1 MTCRDLT
8 DFLAAYI
15 SRDLA
20 PDVQSA
26 FERHLALCANCRCFL
41 QQYEQTVA
49 AGRAACEAC
58 DDAPVPDDLVKAI
71 LSALKKEDTD
81 WLVVPGFRGSGVP
94 RFSGSE
100 VPRFWF
106 SDAPLHRHTGSP
118 TRASPSRCQEPRAF
132 RPAEDPVAGLKPGA
146 SCSEPQPGNLRTPEP
161 GTRTP
166 EPRNPGTPEPQVS
179 ED

>member
-49 AGRAACEAC
+49 AGRAACGWD
-58 DDAPVPDDLVKAI
+58 DDAPVPDELVRAI
-71 LSALKKEDTD
+71 LSSIRE
-81 WLVVPGFRGSGVP
+81 
-94 RFSGSE
+94 
-100 VPRFWF
+100 
-106 SDAPLHRHTGSP
+106 
-118 TRASPSRCQEPRAF
+118 
-132 RPAEDPVAGLKPGA
+132 GLKH
-146 SCSEPQPGNLRTPEP
+146 
-161 GTRTP
+161 
-166 EPRNPGTPEPQVS
+166 
-179 ED
+179 